1 MNATETPRV
10 WIGSL
15 GAYNAG
21 KLIGRW
27 VDAVDVDELREAASE
42 VQKEAEQALG
52 YEAGDEIMLADR
64 EGFGDLIGEYEPLE
78 RVAELGA
85 LIEEHGA
92 AFVAYAEHVG
102 AEYATADSFEEAF
115 CGEHDSERAYAE
127 ELADDLGTEIPDSWP
142 CSHIDWDSAANEL
155 FISDYYSVSSPA
167 GVYVFRRI

>member
-1 MNATETPRV
+1 MKATKTPRV

-21 KLIGRW
+21 KLIGQ
-27 VDAVDVDELREAASE
+27 S
-42 VQKEAEQALG
+42 
-52 YEAGDEIMLADR
+52 
-64 EGFGDLIGEYEPLE
+64 LE
-78 RVAELGA
+78 RLIFADEVAETRSTSQHDLVSSFVAQSLLDLLLNLAIAELGA

-127 ELADDLGTEIPDSWP
+127 KLADGLGTEIPDSWP

-155 FISDYYSVSSPA
+155 FMSDYYSVSSPA